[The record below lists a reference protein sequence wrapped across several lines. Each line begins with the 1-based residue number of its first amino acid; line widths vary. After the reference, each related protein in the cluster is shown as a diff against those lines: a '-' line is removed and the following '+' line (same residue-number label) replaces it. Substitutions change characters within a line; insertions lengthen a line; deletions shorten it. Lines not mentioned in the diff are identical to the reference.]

1 MWQQLLDERAAIVGA
16 ESTVST
22 EEDDVKRLIP
32 LAAAIAVLALVAAA
46 AAACGGG
53 SDDNGDDAGDGGAP
67 TTAAPSGGDDTGD
80 DEGDDGADTGDDA
93 DDGDGSL
100 TVVAKNTLWDK
111 TELSAAPGD
120 VTIDVDNQDAGIVH
134 NIHVYKGSD
143 SSGEDLGMTDLEAGP
158 SEQMFTF
165 TADAGEYF
173 YVCDAHPATMAGT
186 LTIS

>member
-1 MWQQLLDERAAIVGA
+1 MWQQLLDERGAIVGA

-32 LAAAIAVLALVAAA
+32 LAIAMAVLALVAGAA
-46 AAACGGG
+46 VACGGG
-53 SDDNGDDAGDGGAP
+53 DEDGGDDGNGGNGGAP
-67 TTAAPSGGDDTGD
+67 TAAASPAN
-80 DEGDDGADTGDDA
+80 GDDGDDGDDGDNG

-111 TELSAAPGD
+111 TELRAEAGE
-120 VTIDVDNQDAGIVH
+120 VTIEVDNQDAGIVH

-143 SSGEDLGMTDLEAGP
+143 SSGEDVGMTDLEAGP
-158 SEQMFTF
+158 SKQTLTF

-186 LTIS
+186 LTVS

>member
-1 MWQQLLDERAAIVGA
+1 M
-16 ESTVST
+16 
-22 EEDDVKRLIP
+22 KRLIP
-32 LAAAIAVLALVAAA
+32 LAAAIAALALVAAA
-46 AAACGGG
+46 GAACGGG
-53 SDDNGDDAGDGGAP
+53 SDDNGDDADNGGAP
-67 TTAAPSGGDDTGD
+67 TTAAAPSGGDDTGD

-143 SSGEDLGMTDLEAGP
+143 SSGEDVGMTDLEAGP
-158 SEQMFTF
+158 SEQTFTF

-186 LTIS
+186 LTVS

>member
-158 SEQMFTF
+158 SEQTFTF